1 MVIGFTEGEGRLT
14 AYADG
19 DVVFEEGDLGEKLY
33 LVLSGT
39 VRIRKE
45 SDLVATVL
53 GEIGAGEMFGEM
65 ALLDSKP
72 HSATAIAVGPTE
84 LAVYDKAS
92 FLASLRADPE
102 LALRVI
108 ESLARRLR
116 ATNEQLLGVCT
127 QHVLDRT
134 EMELI
139 QKAVLETEL

>member
-1 MVIGFTEGEGRLT
+1 MVIGFTEDEGRLT
-14 AYADG
+14 TYQDG
-19 DVVFEEGDLGEKLY
+19 DIVFEEGDLGEKLY
-33 LVLSGT
+33 LVRSGA

-45 SDLVATVL
+45 GELVATVL

-84 LAVYDKAS
+84 LAVYDKRA
-92 FLASLRADPE
+92 FMASLHADPE
-102 LALRVI
+102 LALQVI

-116 ATNEQLLGVCT
+116 TTNEQLLHVCT